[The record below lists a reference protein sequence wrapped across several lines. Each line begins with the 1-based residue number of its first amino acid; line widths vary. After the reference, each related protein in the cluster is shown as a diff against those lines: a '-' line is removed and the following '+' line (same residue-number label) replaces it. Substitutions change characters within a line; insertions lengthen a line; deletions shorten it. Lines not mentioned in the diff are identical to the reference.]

1 MKDTPSTSDADS
13 PFESSTTA
21 LDSGRYSSLTLDNGD
36 LVIYDREGTE
46 TWLQSD
52 LAVDVSA

>member
-1 MKDTPSTSDADS
+1 MNDTSAPDSGLPADEPSM
-13 PFESSTTA
+13 A
-21 LDSGRYSSLTLDNGD
+21 LDSGRYSSLVLDNGD
-36 LVIYDREGTE
+36 FVIYDREGTD

>member
-1 MKDTPSTSDADS
+1 MTDTPSSPDADS
-13 PFESSTTA
+13 PTEAPSTA
-21 LDSGRYSSLTLDNGD
+21 LESGRYSSLTLDNGD
-36 LVIYDREGTE
+36 FVIYDREGTE

>member
-1 MKDTPSTSDADS
+1 MNDTSAPDAGFPSDEPSI
-13 PFESSTTA
+13 A
-21 LDSGRYSSLTLDNGD
+21 LDSGRYSSLVLDNGD
-36 LVIYDREGTE
+36 FVIYDREGTE